1 MRDNIHYIDEN
12 LVVYPAGHN
21 TVVYNTDTRTQKF
34 IQGSEDTE
42 GITAITLSP
51 SRRYVAVAERAERAM
66 VNVYDLH
73 TLKRRK
79 NLLTTD
85 CASKEYVSLSFS
97 ADNKFLLTQGGA
109 PDYTLVLW
117 SWEKAKPVA
126 SIKTGGDGVPNPV
139 YQCSFNPVDQ
149 TVACV
154 TGDKVLNFYR
164 LAEASCGGPREV
176 AAGGGGWS
184 CGGGVLCW
192 GVSINARGSPC
203 SCSYNCGRLLARCR
217 TTYTYSSALIR
228 PPHPL

>member
-176 AAGGGGWS
+176 VAGRVGAACCVGAFQSTRAGLPVAAPITAADYS
-184 CGGGVLCW
+184 LVVAPHIRTPPPSFARPTHSN
-192 GVSINARGSPC
+192 VS
-203 SCSYNCGRLLARCR
+203 L
-217 TTYTYSSALIR
+217 
-228 PPHPL
+228 